1 MLAAPRGPTAVPR
14 PPAGGVLA
22 RLDAALGAAHT
33 ALSAAHPTAA
43 RPRARPAAAPA
54 PPPLLSLAALVLT
67 RSAALRRLLARYQ
80 RAITDDDHP
89 PGHGDRDE
97 RQGMFPF

>member
-43 RPRARPAAAPA
+43 RPRARPPAAPA
-54 PPPLLSLAALVLT
+54 PPLLSLAALVLT

>member
-1 MLAAPRGPTAVPR
+1 MRAAPRGPTTGPR
-14 PPAGGVLA
+14 SPAGTVLA

-54 PPPLLSLAALVLT
+54 PPLLSLAALVLT